1 MPVHLTPDARRN
13 YTAIPHNMQHAPG
26 AVFTSKGI
34 PTPSYMRQLYSGHS
48 RKHRLQCR
56 ERGFLAGSALAVCVH
71 TGSAAS
77 QGRGALVCRLPMMLQ
92 CGGIVRAM
100 AQAWQ

>member
-1 MPVHLTPDARRN
+1 MVVHLTPDARGN
-13 YTAIPHNMQHAPG
+13 YTAIPHNMQHAPLSR
-26 AVFTSKGI
+26 ARGI
-34 PTPSYMRQLYSGHS
+34 RTPGYMRQLYSGHS

-56 ERGFLAGSALAVCVH
+56 ERGFLAGSALEVCVH